1 MIKYLVY
8 SMGQKESSPRFV
20 QSNLHGSAEVT
31 KRVTIITGMLGRS
44 MSVLAQ
50 PGPTMNCPHRY

>member
-1 MIKYLVY
+1 MFKYLVY

-20 QSNLHGSAEVT
+20 QSNMHGSAEVT

-44 MSVLAQ
+44 MSVLA
-50 PGPTMNCPHRY
+50 